1 MHKKLTDQE
10 KIKIK
15 EAVQKVEKTTSGEIV
30 TFFVN
35 KSGNYIETAL
45 ISGIYAAI
53 AIIILTD
60 ILSYYWLLPFKLRIF
75 DFGLYLILTFLSVF
89 LITYF
94 IKPIKRI
101 LIQKEKKVSSVHSK
115 AIEAFVNEEVFN
127 TKDRTGVL
135 IFISS
140 FEHQVEII
148 TDKGINKILKNE
160 ERNELIKLIIKG
172 IKTKNIAEGIIQAIH
187 LYGNLLVKA
196 GFEIKPD
203 DINELSDDIKTE
215 I

>member
-1 MHKKLTDQE
+1 MHKKLTEQE
-10 KIKIK
+10 KIRIK
-15 EAVQKVEKTTSGEIV
+15 EAVQKTEKTTSGEIV
-30 TFFVN
+30 TFFVD

-45 ISGIYAAI
+45 LSGIYAAI
-53 AIIILTD
+53 AFIITTNV
-60 ILSYYWLLPFKLRIF
+60 LSYYWLLPFKLRIF
-75 DFGLYLILTFLSVF
+75 DFSLYLVLIFLLFF

-101 LIQKEKKVSSVHSK
+101 LIQKEKKVNTVHSK
-115 AIEAFVNEEVFN
+115 ALEAFVNEEVFN

-148 TDKGINKILKNE
+148 TDKGINKFLKPE
-160 ERNELIKLIIKG
+160 ERSELINLIIKG
-172 IKTKNIAEGIIQAIH
+172 IKTKNIADGIVQAIH
-187 LYGNLLVKA
+187 LYGNLMVKA
-196 GFEIKPD
+196 GFNIKSD
-203 DINELSDDIKTE
+203 DKNELPDDIKTE

>member
-1 MHKKLTDQE
+1 MAEKLSKQD
-10 KIKIK
+10 KIRIK

-30 TFFVN
+30 AFFVE

-45 ISGIYAAI
+45 ISTVFTAI
-53 AIIILTD
+53 SFIFITNV
-60 ILSYYWLLPFKLRIF
+60 LSYFWLLPFKISIF
-75 DFGLYLILTFLSVF
+75 DFGLYLISLMLIVF

-94 IKPIKRI
+94 INPLKRI
-101 LIQKEKKVSSVHSK
+101 LTRKEKKVNTVHSK
-115 AIEAFVNEEVFN
+115 ALEAFVNEEIFN
-127 TKDRTGVL
+127 TKDRTGIL
-135 IFISS
+135 LFISS

-148 TDKGINKILKNE
+148 TDKGINKFLKNE
-160 ERNELIKLIIKG
+160 ERNELINLIIKG
-172 IKTKNIAEGIIQAIH
+172 IKTNNVAEGIIQAIH

-203 DINELSDDIKTE
+203 DINELPDDIKTE